1 LKFPEN
7 RFRQAIV
14 RGVLERAT
22 LCMATHIITV
32 CEYAANREF
41 LYPYRNKFVG
51 VVPNGVDFPVMALEN
66 RMRSRRDLNVL
77 NNEVVAVCVSRL
89 TREKGYFLLAD
100 TLRVLPP
107 INSKLILLIVGNGPD
122 RILIE
127 NAMRGVERAE
137 VRYLGHRNDVGNIL
151 SAADFFISPSLH
163 ENLSN
168 ALLEAMSYGLPV
180 VATDVGGNTEVLI
193 RGGGTL
199 VSIDDLD
206 SLGQAIANY
215 VNDENL
221 RYEDGARAREVIEE
235 NYTTQ
240 HMAERLGAVYRDILS
255 SGKL

>member
-1 LKFPEN
+1 
-7 RFRQAIV
+7 
-14 RGVLERAT
+14 
-22 LCMATHIITV
+22 
-32 CEYAANREF
+32 
-41 LYPYRNKFVG
+41 
-51 VVPNGVDFPVMALEN
+51 
-66 RMRSRRDLNVL
+66 
-77 NNEVVAVCVSRL
+77 
-89 TREKGYFLLAD
+89 
-100 TLRVLPP
+100 
-107 INSKLILLIVGNGPD
+107 
-122 RILIE
+122 
-127 NAMRGVERAE
+127 
-137 VRYLGHRNDVGNIL
+137 
-151 SAADFFISPSLH
+151 
-163 ENLSN
+163 
-168 ALLEAMSYGLPV
+168 MSYGLPV